1 MATLC
6 GAPQPTGVTA
16 EDQALVNGL
25 TAAINAKQNANFDSY
40 TVVQASSQVV
50 AGTNHFYHVNANPG
64 NAPFT
69 LTIYEPLPHTGQPAE
84 LSEVTAGHNALQ
96 IGHGQ

>member
-6 GAPQPTGVTA
+6 GAPQPVQVTA

-25 TAAINAKQNANFDSY
+25 TAAINAQSGTNHESY
-40 TVVQASSQVV
+40 TVVAASSQVV
-50 AGTNHFYHVNANPG
+50 AGTNHFYHVNGNPG
-64 NAPFT
+64 NTP
-69 LTIYEPLPHTGQPAE
+69 LTITVFEPLPHTGEPAQV
-84 LSEVTAGHNALQ
+84 SQVTPGHVALQ